1 MQHIPEK
8 NFKMTRCYGLYARHR
23 EIDKQLHKAVQRS
36 KHRII
41 LDLNTWR
48 NRFLLTMGFDPL
60 QCPNCKKEMLFLELY
75 HKHERV
81 SLEELY
87 KRTMIKHGLY
97 PRSRSA

>member
-1 MQHIPEK
+1 
-8 NFKMTRCYGLYARHR
+8 MTRYYGLYARHR
-23 EIDKQLHKAVQRS
+23 EIDKRLHKAVPKA

-41 LDLNTWR
+41 LDFNTWR
-48 NRFLLTMGFDPL
+48 KRFLLTMGYDPL
-60 QCPNCKKEMLFLELY
+60 KCPNCKKEMLFLELY
-75 HKHERV
+75 HKHKRV